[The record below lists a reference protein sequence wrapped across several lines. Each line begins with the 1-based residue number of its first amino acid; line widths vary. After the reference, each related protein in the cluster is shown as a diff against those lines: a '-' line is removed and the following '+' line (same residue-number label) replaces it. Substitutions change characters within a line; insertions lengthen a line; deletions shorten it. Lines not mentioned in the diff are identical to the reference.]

1 MVVSL
6 KNQGVA
12 KFFIASRGMILYCGR
27 GNEFMKLA
35 SNFTTNF
42 ALFAPGHFATALIVA
57 LVVFGA
63 ICTASGQAAPRI
75 KVARDSRLGISI
87 KGIGG
92 PQGAE
97 VTRILKNDLDLSGWF
112 AIEDDAPLVVDGSTG
127 GGGLKGRVTDA
138 TGTVVLTKVYGGPF
152 RSQVHQFADDIVKT
166 LTNQEGIATSRIAF
180 IGRRTGRKEVYIADY
195 DGSNVQQL
203 TRDGTISV
211 SPALSPDGRFLAY
224 TSYKSGYP
232 DVYLIDLASGARNP
246 IVRSPGTNSGA
257 AFSPDGGRIALTMS
271 KDGNPELYVV
281 GIRGGMARRLT
292 QTRAVESSPGW
303 SPNGAEIVFSSDA
316 GGAPQLFR
324 ISSGGGSPI
333 RLNTGYGYCTEPSW
347 SPDGTKIAFNVRAGG
362 MQIAEMNLA
371 GGGVRLLGPGE
382 DPAWGAN
389 SRHLVY
395 STGNAIVLHDT
406 FTGRKTPIITNA
418 GRVSEPSWSR

>member
-1 MVVSL
+1 MKRTSFFTIALMPFASPHSRSFAAALVAAVFSCGAVS
-6 KNQGVA
+6 
-12 KFFIASRGMILYCGR
+12 IAS
-27 GNEFMKLA
+27 A
-35 SNFTTNF
+35 
-42 ALFAPGHFATALIVA
+42 
-57 LVVFGA
+57 
-63 ICTASGQAAPRI
+63 QAAPRI
-75 KVARDSRLGISI
+75 KVARDSRLGLSV

-97 VTRILKNDLDLSGWF
+97 ATRILKNDLDLSGWF
-112 AIEDDAPLVVDGSTG
+112 ALEESAPLIVDGSTG

-138 TGTVVLTKVYGGPF
+138 NGSVVLTKVYGGPF

-211 SPALSPDGRFLAY
+211 SPAISPDGRFLAY

-232 DVYLIDLASGARNP
+232 DIYLIDLATGARNP

-257 AFSPDGGRIALTMS
+257 AISPDGGRIALTMS

-281 GIRGGMARRLT
+281 GIRGGAARRLT
-292 QTRAVESSPGW
+292 QTRAVESSPSW
-303 SPNGAEIVFSSDA
+303 SPNGAELVYSSDA

-324 ISSGGGSPI
+324 IPSGGGSPT

-347 SPDGTKIAFNVRAGG
+347 SPDGTKIAFNVRAGS
-362 MQIAEMNLA
+362 MQVAEMNV
-371 GGGVRLLGPGE
+371 GGGPVRLLGAGE

-395 STGNAIVLHDT
+395 STGNAIVLHDS
-406 FTGRKTPIITNA
+406 FTGRKTPIITNV
-418 GRVSEPSWSR
+418 GQVSEPSWSR